1 MMTIPGEIHA
11 DGTVFVLNQKVIYPE
26 RKRMLNKLN
35 YFERLIRDE
44 SGNVQSTEYILI
56 IVLLA
61 IGGVVGLATL
71 RDQVAQE
78 LADTGVALEQL
89 DQSYVIATPAAGYDP
104 TDPFDVA
111 LYDPMDPTTFN
122 GFTISSYDNDH
133 AGTPPPAD
141 PMNAAPAGMTFN
153 TVAVGS
159 EKVVGVSDGDSNN

>member
-1 MMTIPGEIHA
+1 
-11 DGTVFVLNQKVIYPE
+11 
-26 RKRMLNKLN
+26 MLKKLLCLK
-35 YFERLIRDE
+35 ELIRDE
-44 SGNVQSTEYILI
+44 SGNVQSTEYILM

-89 DQSYVIATPAAGYDP
+89 DQSYIIATPGAGYDP

-122 GFTISSYDNDH
+122 GFTISTYDNDH

-141 PMNAAPAGMTFN
+141 PAGSAPAGMAFN